1 MCFSYPV
8 NIEKWL
14 WGMGVVHANR
24 SLIKH
29 LKHKIYIHKTRS
41 LFLQWSVFSTAACH
55 ELLRFISMSVLPT
68 GQNTWWQ
75 NRHAYNPEQSMP
87 HVTVSFYLMLISG
100 RYSPICY
107 PKIIMLTFSV
117 RHWNLPSQY
126 LPIMSCS
133 SFISWMTL
141 RTALFVIDLWVWSS
155 LSCVI
160 PSTPGHW
167 YKLFGKN
174 ACTIFTRMHR
184 DRKSVV

>member
-14 WGMGVVHANR
+14 WGMGVVPANR

-29 LKHKIYIHKTRS
+29 PKHKIYIHKTRS
-41 LFLQWSVFSTAACH
+41 PFLQWSVFSTAACH
-55 ELLRFISMSVLPT
+55 ELLRIKSVSVLPA
-68 GQNTWWQ
+68 GQNSWWQ
-75 NRHAYNPEQSMP
+75 NRHAYNPKQSMP

-107 PKIIMLTFSV
+107 TKIIVLTYSV
-117 RHWNLPSQY
+117 RHLNISSQY

-141 RTALFVIDLWVWSS
+141 RTALFIIDLWVWSS
-155 LSCVI
+155 LSCMI

-184 DRKSVV
+184 TQ